1 MALDIIEA
9 LTRVTTSIKTWVD
22 ENKVEKVSGKGLSS
36 NDYTNTD
43 KNKVANIANKL
54 VVLDGK
60 LYLAKDG
67 IPLEDTAVTLPSGG
81 TSGSSATITLQNLLD
96 STTLT
101 TAVGGEAILRFNFE
115 SSEDSSG
122 GTAYIYVGGNLKGT
136 VTIVSGENSVDIGA
150 YLGEGTNEVKLT
162 CTDIYSN
169 SKSLS
174 YTVYVY

>member
-1 MALDIIEA
+1 MALDIMEA

-67 IPLEDTAVTLPSGG
+67 IPLEDTAVTLAIVDNENKAYTLICKFPYSINFSG
-81 TSGSSATITLQNLLD
+81 
-96 STTLT
+96 
-101 TAVGGEAILRFNFE
+101 LR
-115 SSEDSSG
+115 
-122 GTAYIYVGGNLKGT
+122 
-136 VTIVSGENSVDIGA
+136 NSV
-150 YLGEGTNEVKLT
+150 LN
-162 CTDIYSN
+162 
-169 SKSLS
+169 LS
-174 YTVYVY
+174 SPGLSCIISIINFDC